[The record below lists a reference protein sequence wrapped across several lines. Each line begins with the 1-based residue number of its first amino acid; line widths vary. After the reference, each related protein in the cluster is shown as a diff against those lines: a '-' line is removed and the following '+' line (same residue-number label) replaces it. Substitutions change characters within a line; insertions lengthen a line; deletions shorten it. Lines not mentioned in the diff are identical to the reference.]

1 MKCKLPIS
9 LENRFCQMTFCWR
22 IQVRGGLAKADRGK
36 NVFLRQTQV
45 TGRFVITYLGKDK
58 G

>member
-1 MKCKLPIS
+1 MKCKLPVS
-9 LENRFCQMTFCWR
+9 LENQLCQMTFCWCT
-22 IQVRGGLAKADRGK
+22 QVRGGLAKADRGK
-36 NVFLRQTQV
+36 NVFLQQTQV